1 MTSRLDGLAGD
12 GSEALSGSD
21 VAVSVCS
28 LCRVRTCGGLNAE
41 TGYVE
46 GFYPVRVQAVSD
58 SIGNRRA
65 VRGACFQEFFQLAG
79 VKNVEALD
87 LARPSHQHDL
97 GLPLSVDIGETAG
110 GLISVVGEI
119 GQPESF
125 GSCVVSKENGV
136 DDDGCA
142 DNDRKV
148 DTAFPDRHSCHR
160 FAVSLHQRR

>member
-1 MTSRLDGLAGD
+1 MTDLAGRIAGD
-12 GSEALSGSD
+12 GLEALSGSD

-28 LCRVRTCGGLNAE
+28 LCRVRTCGWLNAE
-41 TGYVE
+41 AGYVE
-46 GFYPVRVQAVSD
+46 CFNPERVQTVSD

-65 VRGACFQEFFQLAG
+65 VRRTRFQEIFQLAG

-87 LARPSHQHDL
+87 LPRRSHQHDL
-97 GLPLSVDIGETAG
+97 RLALAIDIGETAG

-119 GQPESF
+119 SQPESF